1 MTSSIGWNHPI
12 DESDQWDG
20 FNDSGIEHF
29 AGRPVPYLAREV
41 NQNSYD
47 SRTEGQVIVRFNRN
61 TVETST
67 IPHLSELIN
76 TITLCQKAAVIESEK
91 AKVFFQRAQE
101 LLEQKSISVLS
112 ISDHNTRGIAGPCK
126 NGTPFFAFMKAH
138 GQSKKN
144 NSTELGSF
152 GIGKFAP
159 YAVSDLRTVFVSTVY
174 SDPEKGPT
182 RLTQGKSIFMSH
194 DDQGSVRRRGVGF
207 WGVKEKCQPVPD
219 EGFLL
224 PNWLQ
229 RGGSDLSQADIGTT
243 LSILGFDPSPGWQER
258 IAASVAE
265 NFFGSIAN
273 GSLRVEIDNQ
283 KYVLA
288 QETIRQFFSTEKVL
302 NVIRSEERE
311 PELFSNAQQYWTTLS
326 SLSET
331 IVEESQTQNLG
342 LCRLRI
348 RLGEGLPKRVCFLRN
363 GMFISDQIAL
373 PGLKNFSDFKDFVA
387 VFECIDPS
395 GIELLRAM
403 EPPRHDSFQYAR
415 LASKEDQKRGKNAL
429 REVAQWIRDMLKRH
443 AKDPVAEVTS
453 LDELKDYFADDADLS
468 DRSLGNEESNPN
480 GKIVIRARPLTVK
493 PSPLILV
500 GRESTTDLGNVEGVR
515 DVADGGIDS
524 ENDASSPKEQEQGRQ
539 RASVSLNGLR
549 AVTTSSKSRR
559 ISFTPAQ
566 TGSISVSVFEAGAD
580 SDYPLMLTDCS
591 IGEIKAGRLQI
602 DIQRGERL
610 SIDVSFKSAFDG
622 ALKVVAHEV

>member
-453 LDELKDYFADDADLS
+453 LDELKDYFADDAGLS